1 MEHALVLIQMDFQIT
16 TLPIQVIMG
25 QDTKQKGLVTQ
36 IKLST
41 DTLISKIQDI
51 YFSMTTQCLS
61 RG

>member
-1 MEHALVLIQMDFQIT
+1 MGYALVQIQMDFQIT
-16 TLPIQVIMG
+16 TLLIQVIMDK
-25 QDTKQKGLVTQ
+25 DTKQKNLVTQ